1 MNVKL
6 VQDPIFNSEYLSFA
20 LDGSFVS
27 KNSQGG
33 MSDASSHGK
42 MPIMVDSKFAKR
54 TSEEEG
60 S

>member
-1 MNVKL
+1 M
-6 VQDPIFNSEYLSFA
+6 QDPIFNFEYLSFA